1 MKLKED
7 LVMVNRLEVGVSR
20 PSVAN
25 NLWRRAKTVLSHDIS
40 REKCLRVY
48 VLFRNLY
55 FECALIEQ
63 MLERQRLARKGVIMA
78 VATCKTW

>member
-55 FECALIEQ
+55 LVCVLIGRALDVSVSGGAKE
-63 MLERQRLARKGVIMA
+63 
-78 VATCKTW
+78 